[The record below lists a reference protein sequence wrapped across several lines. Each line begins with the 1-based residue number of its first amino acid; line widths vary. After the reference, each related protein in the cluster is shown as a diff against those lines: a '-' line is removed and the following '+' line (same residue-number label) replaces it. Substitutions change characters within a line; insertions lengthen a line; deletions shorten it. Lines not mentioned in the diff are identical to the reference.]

1 MPVQVVVG
9 MASKGLRCICL
20 TYTDYPLHDAA
31 RPADFFEEAD
41 RVDNNLV
48 CCAIVGIKDPVRWV
62 AAADSR
68 GSGLMT
74 VAGRVGSRP

>member
-1 MPVQVVVG
+1 MPLPALTPFLSRVLVQVVVG

-20 TYTDYPLHDAA
+20 TYTDYPLHDAS
-31 RPADFFEEAD
+31 RPANFFEEAD

-62 AAADSR
+62 AA
-68 GSGLMT
+68 G
-74 VAGRVGSRP
+74 AGAWQQ